1 MRKYQN
7 ILNCKSLVFLT
18 GIFLL
23 GINTLYAQSLS
34 PAGHIIIPNRNNL
47 DYNVILQENQMEIN
61 YQEKKFS
68 GNTLFQTA
76 YGFLSSNA
84 NYENAPA
91 ELLFYTDDAKLN
103 LKKSYSQCINM
114 QLSENKQFLAFYNAG
129 FIHSLNLQNF
139 TEQKFQ
145 GSSLF
150 SISNTGN
157 LSYVHNNLIYVDDA
171 TLAMPSTLISIKNYN
186 GQWYY
191 ISKNG
196 IYVYADGALLN
207 LYTPKQGILFD
218 VEVFE
223 NTWYISTRTKNK
235 IEYQYYLQKLHNFES
250 ETFIETKT
258 YKRVYATKDAPEN
271 IDPKFNNRT
280 NELIKNPM
288 DFFSAE
294 SYQAIG
300 NSYNEI
306 QEYSPGS
313 TYLHPGVD
321 LFGEHLE
328 NVHSVKAG
336 YVKAVLT
343 TSGDFHWR
351 VAIANNNSSN
361 DSSQGYLYAHLEEP
375 LIPVLVGD
383 TVAEAEVIG
392 QLVDFPV
399 TGFVHCHFARI
410 VDKGATWSGSWWTF
424 DDPLYYMSNFKD
436 TSAPV
441 FEEVY
446 TDQKFA
452 FRDALGDYLSYDNVY
467 GEVDIISNVHDLIN
481 TFWKVDVY
489 KIGYQINPLNSPKA
503 IDYNE
508 YSFDFNMFNDTYFS
522 GPYIQEIINTMY
534 SRDAVCFSTGNY
546 DERFFFHILSNS
558 NGDDTITLADAEQ
571 NFNTT
576 LYPNG
581 DYILTVWAMD
591 AAGNT
596 SADSMLFT
604 INNFVG
610 INTDKKNNISVY
622 PNPSNGT
629 LYIKSKENKSSE
641 LKVLDMFGRVVGE
654 YTIDAINYTMD
665 ISSLPNG
672 IYLLMFE
679 DGASLKILKN

>member
-1 MRKYQN
+1 MRKYQ
-7 ILNCKSLVFLT
+7 IIPNCKSILFHI
-18 GIFLL
+18 GIFLI

-34 PAGHIIIPNRNNL
+34 PAGHIIIPNKNNL
-47 DYNVILQENQMEIN
+47 AYKVSLQKTAFEIN
-61 YQEKKFS
+61 YQQKKFS

-76 YGFLSSNA
+76 YGFLSCNA

-91 ELLFYTDDAKLN
+91 ELFFYSEEASLLQQKT
-103 LKKSYSQCINM
+103 YSQCINL
-114 QLSENKQFLAFYNAG
+114 QLSANKQFLAFYNAG
-129 FIHSLNLQNF
+129 VIHTINLKNF
-139 TEQKFQ
+139 SEQKFQ
-145 GSSLF
+145 GSTLF
-150 SISNTGN
+150 SIGN
-157 LSYVHNNLIYVDDA
+157 NGRLSYVHTNFIYVDG
-171 TLAMPSTLISIKNYN
+171 AMITPISALISIKNYN
-186 GQWYY
+186 EQWYY

-196 IYVYADGALLN
+196 IYVYADETLRKA
-207 LYTPKQGILFD
+207 YTPKQGIVFD
-218 VEVFE
+218 VEIVE
-223 NTWYISTRTKNK
+223 NDWYISTRTKSNLQ
-235 IEYQYYLQKLHNFES
+235 YQYFLHKLTNFE
-250 ETFIETKT
+250 EEKFIETKT
-258 YKRVYATKDAPEN
+258 YKRVYANADTPEK
-271 IDPKFNNRT
+271 IDSKFNNRN

-383 TVAEAEVIG
+383 TVAEGEVIG

-436 TSAPV
+436 TTAPV
-441 FEEVY
+441 FEECFSG
-446 TDQKFA
+446 QKFA
-452 FRDALGDYLSYDNVY
+452 FRDAIGDYITSDNVY

-481 TFWKVDVY
+481 TFWKVDVHR
-489 KIGYQINPLNSPKA
+489 IGYQIKELSNPMPV
-503 IDYNE
+503 ITNE
-508 YSFDFNMFNDTYFS
+508 YSFDFNMFNDTYFN
-522 GPYIQEIINTMY
+522 GPYIQDIINTMY
-534 SRDAVCFSTGNY
+534 SRDATCFSTGNY
-546 DERFFFHILSNS
+546 DDRFFFHILSNS
-558 NGDDTITLADAEQ
+558 NGDDTITTADAEQ

-576 LYPNG
+576 LFPNG
-581 DYILTVWAMD
+581 DYLLRVWAMD
-591 AAGNT
+591 AAGNMST
-596 SADSMLFT
+596 DSMVFT

-610 INTDKKNNISVY
+610 INATRKNNFSIH
-622 PNPSNGT
+622 PNPSSGVYHLKNTSG
-629 LYIKSKENKSSE
+629 KASVVKVMDVMGKEVKTFTTEGVYDTFDLSE
-641 LKVLDMFGRVVGE
+641 L
-654 YTIDAINYTMD
+654 
-665 ISSLPNG
+665 SNG
-672 IYLLMFE
+672 MYLLMFE
-679 DGASLKILKN
+679 EGSSLKLIKN